1 MSDFYCNVCGEK
13 VKLVDGKC
21 PKCKTDWNKIIKDC
35 VESDKGK
42 PIDLSDNSESIDLFD
57 KAEERHLPFLTSE
70 VELSTEENADI
81 DDVCSFLLKYG
92 NIGKVILII
101 ASGIVIIFSLIMFVD
116 SDGISLIYTVIG
128 VLGLFIA
135 FLFEAMIK
143 WHVYLL
149 LTNKKI
155 NNGISKLVKEKEKKK

>member
-1 MSDFYCNVCGEK
+1 MSGFYCNMCGEK

-35 VESDKGK
+35 VESDKGE
-42 PIDLSDNSESIDLFD
+42 PIDLFD
-57 KAEERHLPFLTSE
+57 EEEMDLPFLTDE
-70 VELSTEENADI
+70 VELSSEENADI
-81 DDVCSFLLKYG
+81 DDVCAFLLKYG
-92 NIGKVILII
+92 TIGKVLLLI
-101 ASGIVIIFSLIMFVD
+101 ASGIVIIFSLIMFAD

-155 NNGISKLVKEKEKKK
+155 NNGISKLVNEKEKKK

>member
-21 PKCKTDWNKIIKDC
+21 PKCKTDWNKIINDC
-35 VESDKGK
+35 VESDKGE
-42 PIDLSDNSESIDLFD
+42 PVDLFAD
-57 KAEERHLPFLTSE
+57 EEEMDLPFLTDE

-92 NIGKVILII
+92 TIGKVLLII
-101 ASGIVIIFSLIMFVD
+101 ASAIVIVLSLIMFED

-155 NNGISKLVKEKEKKK
+155 NNGISKLVNEKDKKK

>member
-35 VESDKGK
+35 VESDKGE
-42 PIDLSDNSESIDLFD
+42 PIDLFD
-57 KAEERHLPFLTSE
+57 EEEMDLPFLTDE
-70 VELSTEENADI
+70 VELSSEENADI
-81 DDVCSFLLKYG
+81 DDVCAFLLKYG
-92 NIGKVILII
+92 TIGKVLLLI
-101 ASGIVIIFSLIMFVD
+101 ASGIVIIFSLIMFAD

-155 NNGISKLVKEKEKKK
+155 NNGISKLVNEKEKKK